1 MIIKKRPWKNIQMDQ
16 LGTVRL
22 RRNKRAKRLII
33 RVRPFQPV
41 QVTVPYTLSYKE
53 AEGFVRSKI
62 PWIKKHLKEMQNLA
76 PPSNSLLDERE
87 AKQKII
93 NRTEELAAHYKLSPS
108 GITLRR
114 QKTRWG
120 SCSAKNRLSLN
131 IKIAL
136 LPPELM
142 DYIILHELVHI
153 RIKNH
158 STAFWKELDKLV
170 GNAKSV
176 DRRLKK
182 YHPLM
187 YPG

>member
-1 MIIKKRPWKNIQMDQ
+1 MIIKKRPWKMIQVDE
-16 LGTVRL
+16 LGTVRF

-41 QVTVPYTLSYKE
+41 QVTVPSALSYKE

-62 PWIKKHLKEMQNLA
+62 PWIQKHLKEMQNLA
-76 PPSNSLLDERE
+76 PPPDSPLNERE
-87 AKQKII
+87 AKRKII
-93 NRTEELAAHYKLSPS
+93 NRTEELAARYKLSPS

-120 SCSAKNRLSLN
+120 SCSAKDRLSLN

-187 YPG
+187 YHG